1 MLECAPAH
9 RGAPPLVKAVIFE
22 QFAGPLSVQ
31 SVADPEPPEHGVVV
45 RVESTGICRSD
56 WHGWQG
62 HDADVR
68 VPHVPGHE
76 LAGEVVALGSAVR
89 ALSIGDR
96 VTVPFVSGCGACA
109 PCGRGDPQVCDA
121 QFQPG
126 FTHWGSFAEYVA
138 LHYAERNV
146 VRIPEALSYDAAA
159 SLGCRFVTA
168 YRALVQLAR
177 LRAGETLVV
186 FGCGGVGLSAIMIA
200 TALGARSVAVDIE
213 RAKLELARSVGAELL
228 LDAREGTVAERIRAA
243 TGGGADVSI
252 DALGSSLTLKQS
264 LESLRKRGRHVQV
277 GLLVG
282 ERTDPSVP
290 MGLVISRELELYG
303 SHGISAGAYPDVF
316 RMIEQQRVP
325 LERIIGPQLGL
336 QEVPRQ
342 LAAMGQF
349 NGVGIS
355 LVHPSRGDSPRPES
369 RGSESRY

>member
-1 MLECAPAH
+1 M
-9 RGAPPLVKAVIFE
+9 KAVVFE
-22 QFAGPLSVQ
+22 QFAGPLAVQ
-31 SVADPEPPEHGVVV
+31 RVADPEPPLHGVVV

-76 LAGEVVALGSAVR
+76 LAGEIVALGGAVR
-89 ALSIGDR
+89 NLSLGDR
-96 VTVPFVSGCGACA
+96 VTVPFVSGCGSCA

-138 LHYAERNV
+138 LHHAEHNV
-146 VRIPEALSYDAAA
+146 VRLPEQLSYDAAA

-168 YRALVQLAR
+168 YRALVQLAE

-186 FGCGGVGLSAIMIA
+186 FGCGGVGLCAIMIA
-200 TALGARSVAVDIE
+200 TALGARSIAVDID
-213 RAKLELARSVGAELL
+213 RAKLELARSVGADLL
-228 LDAREGTVAERIRAA
+228 LDAREGAVAERVRSA

-252 DALGSSLTLKQS
+252 DALGSSLTLRQS

-282 ERTDPSVP
+282 ERADPSVP
-290 MGLVISRELELYG
+290 MGLVISRELVLYG
-303 SHGISAGAYPDVF
+303 SHGIAASSYGDVF
-316 RMIEQQRVP
+316 RMIESRRVP
-325 LERIIGPQLGL
+325 LERIIGPHLGL
-336 QEVPRQ
+336 AEVPQQ
-342 LAAMGQF
+342 LAALGQF
-349 NGVGIS
+349 SGVGIS
-355 LVHPSRGDSPRPES
+355 LVHPSRAP
-369 RGSESRY
+369 